1 MAIVTIALGSS
12 PRFVLNT
19 YILLVLLLLGT
30 TINIGNLLL
39 LPSHIP
45 EVYAQMMDHNS
56 TRSPTP
62 SNIDSLNAAIES
74 NTTSTFSATGPIS
87 SLVITV
93 PESDFNI
100 TNAFKVVLTGAWNL
114 TVNSGN
120 VSDLAIQFIASPMDG
135 RMPHIHQITDFRP
148 YDDAKPITLTEDASL
163 SLNGTAD
170 IKIND
175 KVVWEDA
182 DVSVSI
188 SKGNVF
194 IFDPDDADTDNHFGH
209 QQVYG
214 IIAHLTT

>member
-1 MAIVTIALGSS
+1 MAIVTITLGLSQK
-12 PRFVLNT
+12 FVLST
-19 YILLVLLLLGT
+19 YVLLMLLLSGT
-30 TINIGNLLL
+30 TVNTGNLQLL
-39 LPSHIP
+39 TLHVR
-45 EVYAQMMDHNS
+45 EVYAQMVDHS
-56 TRSPTP
+56 THSSTS
-62 SNIDSLNAAIES
+62 SNTGSLNAAPMS

-114 TVNSGN
+114 SVNSGN
-120 VSDLAIQFIASPMDG
+120 VTDLAIQFIASPMDG
-135 RMPHIHQITDFRP
+135 SMRHIHQITDFRP
-148 YDDAKPITLTEDASL
+148 YNNEEPITLTQDASL
-163 SLNGTAD
+163 FLNGTAD

-175 KVVWEDA
+175 KVVWENA

-188 SKGNVF
+188 SKGRVF

-214 IIAHLTT
+214 IIAHLTK